1 MSWPLASNQ
10 VFMTPHQIVCRHEL
24 ERLINS
30 VQFNAPSA
38 VTFTMKNRNLYRSAD
53 PIVASENFKHFRN
66 RLDHALLGS
75 AAKRYGKRLLMVAVL
90 EISPDHRPH
99 YHCIIDR
106 LYYCS
111 FQRFRAVL
119 VTNG

>member
-1 MSWPLASNQ
+1 MSWALASNQ
-10 VFMTPHQIVCRHEL
+10 VFMTPLQIVCRHEL

-38 VTFTMKNRNLYRSAD
+38 VTFTMKKRNLYRSAD

-75 AAKRYGKRLLMVAVL
+75 AAKRYGKRLLMVAAL

-99 YHCIIDR
+99 YHCNIDR
-106 LYYCS
+106 PYHCS

-119 VTNG
+119 VING